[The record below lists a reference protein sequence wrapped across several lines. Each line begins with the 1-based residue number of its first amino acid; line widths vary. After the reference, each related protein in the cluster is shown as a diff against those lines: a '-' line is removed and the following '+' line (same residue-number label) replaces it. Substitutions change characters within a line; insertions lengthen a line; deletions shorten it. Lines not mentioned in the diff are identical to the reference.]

1 MYDEL
6 KLYNDIDINF
16 IRLTKPLFNSS
27 DLPLSGLYNSIDNIE
42 YQNYPLK
49 NKINNFIIPIGGEPG
64 LENLFQLKNS
74 FDKLLTD
81 EILEGLIILTN
92 ISDRDITLKNLEVSL
107 LYENSPKNLGIL
119 FPDKENSLLLL
130 QNQSYSIKIKNHLK
144 KSGKY
149 GILVKFGTR
158 CGFYDQQYYLM
169 KQRNKIR
176 ENNKYKI
183 IENHVEYYNNKLFD
197 FNVNDPFDIKA
208 IFRMNQMKEEY
219 FIEINIQNKSKY
231 NLSIPDLI
239 IKPKGSNTYLK
250 PISTLQEMKLNND
263 GIFSLENTNNS
274 SSINSK
280 IFVLQSKEELNIL
293 FKSNSKEIFL
303 YEEKFIIYI
312 KWLNIFDFLPKNF
325 EFEFNNELSI
335 FNKYFLFNIIERP
348 KGNIIL
354 DLNFPVILQFI
365 TKQPKKNFEII
376 ISEYNENNNISKKDR
391 EIEIKIKEYKFQLND
406 KCQKYDVNIICK
418 SDKIGIVKF
427 PKIIIKLI
435 DINENK
441 LLGEYIYKD
450 LLCFNCVEN
459 VQLI

>member
-1 MYDEL
+1 
-6 KLYNDIDINF
+6 
-16 IRLTKPLFNSS
+16 
-27 DLPLSGLYNSIDNIE
+27 
-42 YQNYPLK
+42 
-49 NKINNFIIPIGGEPG
+49 
-64 LENLFQLKNS
+64 
-74 FDKLLTD
+74 
-81 EILEGLIILTN
+81 
-92 ISDRDITLKNLEVSL
+92 
-107 LYENSPKNLGIL
+107 
-119 FPDKENSLLLL
+119 
-130 QNQSYSIKIKNHLK
+130 
-144 KSGKY
+144 
-149 GILVKFGTR
+149 
-158 CGFYDQQYYLM
+158 
-169 KQRNKIR
+169 
-176 ENNKYKI
+176 
-183 IENHVEYYNNKLFD
+183 
-197 FNVNDPFDIKA
+197 
-208 IFRMNQMKEEY
+208 MNQMKEEY

-303 YEEKFIIYI
+303 YEDKFIIYI

-365 TKQPKKNFEII
+365 TKQSKKNFEII

>member
-6 KLYNDIDINF
+6 KLYKDIDIDL
-16 IRLTKPLFNSS
+16 IRLTKPLFNSL
-27 DLPLSGLYNSIDNIE
+27 DLPLSGLYNSVDNIE

-49 NKINNFIIPIGGEPG
+49 NKINNFTIPIGGEPG

-92 ISDRDITLKNLEVSL
+92 TSERDITLKNLEISL

-130 QNQSYSIKIKNHLK
+130 QNQSYSIKIKIHLK

-176 ENNKYKI
+176 ENNNYKI
-183 IENHVEYYNNKLFD
+183 IDNHVEYYNNKLFD

-250 PISTLQEMKLNND
+250 PVSTLQEMKLNND

-274 SSINSK
+274 TSINSK
-280 IFVLQSKEELNIL
+280 IFFLQSKEELNIL

-406 KCQKYDVNIICK
+406 KCQKYDVNITCK